1 MPEGTGGA
9 AAASVAGGGVAAGGT
24 LARVLLRITHV
35 TRYGYE
41 EPAWDSFNQLC
52 LRPNDDYRQTLHAF
66 SLVVTPSV
74 ELRSH
79 RDAGGNLIHHF
90 HVPQAHDRLTIAAT
104 SVVET
109 YPVPAP
115 VEVPAG
121 VLPGL
126 RHRLF
131 EFLAPT
137 ARVPLDRDW
146 FEALG
151 AARLAPEDGLVR
163 FVGDLTRY
171 LRERFRYAPNA
182 TQVDTAL
189 PDFVAAGAGV
199 CQDYAHAML
208 ALCRMAGI
216 PARYVS
222 GYVHPHPHT
231 SETLLGSEGSHA
243 WVEVFLPGNGWV
255 GYDPTNGVPVGE
267 AHVKM
272 GVGRDYDD
280 VPPVRGW
287 RRGGGAGTL
296 DVEVR
301 VRHAPADARPRSV
314 GVATLDESLA
324 EER

>member
-1 MPEGTGGA
+1 M
-9 AAASVAGGGVAAGGT
+9 
-24 LARVLLRITHV
+24 LLRISHV

-66 SLVVTPSV
+66 SLKVDPVV
-74 ELRSH
+74 ELRSN
-79 RDAGGNLIHHF
+79 RDMTGNLIHQF
-90 HVPQAHDRLTIAAT
+90 HVPQPHVALSIAAT
-104 SVVET
+104 STVET
-109 YPVPAP
+109 YPVPDA
-115 VEVPAG
+115 VEVPAN

-137 ARVPLDRDW
+137 VRVPLDRDW
-146 FEALG
+146 SRLLG
-151 AARLAPEDGLVR
+151 TTRLDPSAGLVQYV
-163 FVGDLTRY
+163 FDLNRY
-171 LRERFRYAPNA
+171 LRDRFRYAPNA
-182 TQVDTAL
+182 TQVDTSL

-222 GYVHPHPHT
+222 GYVHPHPH
-231 SETLLGSEGSHA
+231 SRETLLGSEGSHA

-255 GYDPTNGVPVGE
+255 GYDPTNGIPVGE

-280 VPPVRGW
+280 VPPVRGL
-287 RRGGGAGTL
+287 RRGGGEGTL
-296 DVEVR
+296 DVTVR
-301 VRHAPADARPRSV
+301 VRHAPAGAAPRAV
-314 GVATLDESLA
+314 GVAVLDESLA